1 MVVLWRLG
9 DLTLNRKANALL
21 ANRTGA
27 AVAALSVVGLLSSAV
42 CFVRA
47 QEPTESPSGQSSQQ
61 QSDAAAQPAG
71 SQQHA
76 SGTDNA
82 GQSQQTEPLKGGVQ
96 KVELTLDDIRTIN
109 LDVKHLVTA
118 SSHLHD
124 EVTMRQISIEQEPE
138 IIGMGTVIMIP
149 VGYQQAGPVL
159 PAKKKRV
166 DLAMSQLR
174 PLIQMFKTDLDEF
187 MSGQK
192 ELDLPDDIR
201 QELEPYFKDW
211 ISQVNEASEQLAK
224 LEPLVT
230 GPPYDQ
236 STIAGIAA
244 DINQDAHN
252 MLKTLKK
259 VYDIV
264 RKEGKKMKRA

>member
-1 MVVLWRLG
+1 M
-9 DLTLNRKANALL
+9 NRKANALL